1 MSYFNFVVGDYY
13 IGGGNGFD
21 YVDSININIDLS
33 FGFNFGFQNGL
44 LLGLFD
50 MDFQFNLKD
59 LMVQVEIENNFVFNN

>member
-33 FGFNFGFQNGL
+33 FGFDFGFQNGL
-44 LLGLFD
+44 LLRFFD

>member
-33 FGFNFGFQNGL
+33 FGFDFGFQNGL
-44 LLGLFD
+44 LLGFFD